1 MRYGMVIDLTRCV
14 GCNSCT
20 VACKQANA
28 TPPGVLFTRVFI
40 EERGTYPN
48 THLEFLPV
56 ICNHCNDAPCVD
68 VCPTGATQKLA
79 DGRVTIDQSKCLG
92 CRSCMVACAYNAR
105 YFAYSDPEP
114 NFPEMGY
121 TPYEEVRYAD
131 NRVGTVMKC
140 DFCPDRVAEEGEPA
154 CVAACPCEAR
164 IFGDLDDPDSAVSRL
179 IAESDAKQLHPEL
192 GTDPSV
198 YYLT

>member
-1 MRYGMVIDLTRCV
+1 MVIDLTRCV

-121 TPYEEVRYAD
+121 TPYEEARYAD

-164 IFGDLDDPDSAVSRL
+164 IFGDLDDPNSAVSRL